1 MLCVG
6 GWLLGTNKHKNK
18 YVCAPPALIH
28 KILKN
33 MASMRRQNKPL
44 RSSMFANCFF
54 DILCAIPDS
63 IHENK
68 HIDYL
73 HHKFDTLKN
82 HDIRRKLFAD
92 YEFAKVYGDLFDDF
106 LLAIARKVY
115 SLIPILAFNPD
126 RELILIIVLYY
137 ENIFFP
143 HSRIKHAH
151 ANVETA
157 VKAEAEKKAD
167 EVVEKH
173 VEKKADEVV
182 ETEVEKKADEA
193 IEKKVEVEADDEC
206 PPITTMTLQPI
217 DNTPTEQIYLKD
229 FKFNESDSSDEE
241 GVPIYL

>member
-1 MLCVG
+1 MLCVS

-137 ENIFFP
+137 ENLFFP

-151 ANVETA
+151 ANVETI
-157 VKAEAEKKAD
+157 VKEKVEVEVEKKAD
-167 EVVEKH
+167 DAVEKH
-173 VEKKADEVV
+173 VEA
-182 ETEVEKKADEA
+182 EVEKKADEA
-193 IEKKVEVEADDEC
+193 IEKKVEAEDEC